1 MSLMSLMSLI
11 SLPLRNAYFLTRGL
25 IKLPKLIKLIKLP
38 KLIKLKTQNINP
50 TYETHWGQG
59 KFTFALPPM

>member
-1 MSLMSLMSLI
+1 MSYPYVLS
-11 SLPLRNAYFLTRGL
+11 NTRPIKL
-25 IKLPKLIKLIKLP
+25 IKLHKLIKLP

>member
-1 MSLMSLMSLI
+1 MSLI

-50 TYETHWGQG
+50 TYKNTLGAKQIYVC
-59 KFTFALPPM
+59 FTPYVDFS

>member
-1 MSLMSLMSLI
+1 MSLMSLISLI
-11 SLPLRNAYFLTRGL
+11 SLPLRNAYFLTRG
-25 IKLPKLIKLIKLP
+25 LIKLIKLP

>member
-1 MSLMSLMSLI
+1 MSLI

-25 IKLPKLIKLIKLP
+25 IKLPNLIKLIKLIKLP

>member
-1 MSLMSLMSLI
+1 MSLMSLISLI

-25 IKLPKLIKLIKLP
+25 IKLIKLP

-50 TYETHWGQG
+50 NYETHWG
-59 KFTFALPPM
+59 KAKLRLLYPLCEF

>member
-1 MSLMSLMSLI
+1 M
-11 SLPLRNAYFLTRGL
+11 SLPLRNAYFLTRG
-25 IKLPKLIKLIKLP
+25 LIKLIKLP

>member
-1 MSLMSLMSLI
+1 MSLMSLI

-38 KLIKLKTQNINP
+38 KLIKLKTQNSEHQSN
-50 TYETHWGQG
+50 
-59 KFTFALPPM
+59 L

>member
-1 MSLMSLMSLI
+1 MSLMSLI

-25 IKLPKLIKLIKLP
+25 IKLPKLIKLH

>member
-1 MSLMSLMSLI
+1 MSLI

-25 IKLPKLIKLIKLP
+25 IKLPKLIKLIKLIKLH

>member
-11 SLPLRNAYFLTRGL
+11 SLPLRNAYFLTRG
-25 IKLPKLIKLIKLP
+25 LIKLP

>member
-1 MSLMSLMSLI
+1 MSLI

-25 IKLPKLIKLIKLP
+25 IKLPKLIKLIKL
-38 KLIKLKTQNINP
+38 KTQNINP

>member
-1 MSLMSLMSLI
+1 MSLMSLI

-25 IKLPKLIKLIKLP
+25 IKLPKLIKLIKLIKLH

-59 KFTFALPPM
+59 KITFALPPM

>member
-1 MSLMSLMSLI
+1 MSLI

-25 IKLPKLIKLIKLP
+25 IKLPKLIKLIKLIKLP

>member
-1 MSLMSLMSLI
+1 MSLMSLI

-25 IKLPKLIKLIKLP
+25 IKLIKLIKLP

-59 KFTFALPPM
+59 KFTLALPPM

>member
-1 MSLMSLMSLI
+1 MSLMSLI

-25 IKLPKLIKLIKLP
+25 IKLPKLIKRP

-50 TYETHWGQG
+50 TYVS
-59 KFTFALPPM
+59 FS